1 MHATVTLQRA
11 SGSLPDSESLS
22 TLKFAHRAKAI
33 RNSAYVNE
41 DGDQRTLLRKYER
54 ELRRLRQELQRRS
67 QHVVDKRH
75 LLEVSMDGC

>member
-1 MHATVTLQRA
+1 MTHFFHFL
-11 SGSLPDSESLS
+11 LESLS
-22 TLKFAHRAKAI
+22 TLKFAHRAKSI

-54 ELRRLRQELQRRS
+54 ELRRLRQELQKRS

-75 LLEVSMDGC
+75 LLEVGGL